1 MNHNSPAAV
10 RAELDRLT
18 VEPKKRWGQNFMVN
32 PRTRRKLIESLQIG
46 EGETVW
52 EIGPGLGAL
61 TTELVPRCATLIL
74 FEIDHGL
81 IRHLSHEFADHAR
94 VRIVAGDF
102 LRTWQQARA
111 DHGAPDRVIGNLPY
125 RSASAIIAALVEHD
139 ALPAQAVFTVQK
151 ELAYDRNYSSFSVL
165 CQCLSEVRSYG
176 ELAPGT
182 FYPAPEVTSAVI
194 GLRPGGNGRAVRSR
208 DVLFALI
215 RSAFQARRKT
225 LRNNSLRAASG
236 SARRSCSMR
245 WKRPAWIPAAARRS
259 CRRIPSCGLPTN
271 WCEAEPRCHHSR
283 RSPCRTKMP
292 RSRRGARR
300 ATPGS
305 GYMAPYSFRTRCRS
319 CLAESVS
326 GVIGS
331 R

>member
-32 PRTRRKLIESLQIG
+32 PRTRRKLIDTLEIG

-61 TTELVPRCATLIL
+61 TTELVPRSARLIL

-81 IRHLSHEFADHAR
+81 IRHLGAEFGGHAH
-94 VRIVAGDF
+94 VHIVAGDF
-102 LRTWQQARA
+102 LRTWQQARN

-125 RSASAIIAALVEHD
+125 RSASAIIAALAEHG
-139 ALPAQAVFTVQK
+139 ALPVHTVFTVQK
-151 ELAYDRNYSSFSVL
+151 ELADRIVASAGSRNYSSFSVL
-165 CQCLSEVRSYG
+165 CQCLSEVRSHG

-194 GLRPGGNGRAVRSR
+194 GLRPGGAARRVRNR

-215 RSAFQARRKT
+215 RAAFQARRKT
-225 LRNNSLRAASG
+225 LRNNLLAQGGFGLSKADLLDAVEAAGVDPGCRAEELS
-236 SARRSCSMR
+236 
-245 WKRPAWIPAAARRS
+245 PATVVRLANALVGTGAAV
-259 CRRIPSCGLPTN
+259 PPQ
-271 WCEAEPRCHHSR
+271 EPLG
-283 RSPCRTKMP
+283 PP
-292 RSRRGARR
+292 EEEQEQ
-300 ATPGS
+300 
-305 GYMAPYSFRTRCRS
+305 
-319 CLAESVS
+319 ESK
-326 GVIGS
+326 
-331 R
+331 

>member
-10 RAELDRLT
+10 RAELSRRK

-32 PRTRRKLIESLQIG
+32 PRTRRKLVETLAIG

-61 TTELVPRCATLIL
+61 TAELMPRCARLIL

-81 IRHLSHEFADHAR
+81 IRHLSEEFGDHSH
-94 VRIVAGDF
+94 VQIVAGDF

-111 DHGAPDRVIGNLPY
+111 DHGAADRVVGNLPY
-125 RSASAIIAALVEHD
+125 RSASAFIAALLEHN
-139 ALPAQAVFTVQK
+139 ALPAHGVFTVQK
-151 ELAYDRNYSSFSVL
+151 ELADRIVAQAGSRNYSSFSVL

-194 GLRPGGNGRAVRSR
+194 GLRPGGSARHVRNR

-215 RSAFQARRKT
+215 RAAFQARRKT
-225 LRNNSLRAASG
+225 LRNNLLAQGGFGLSKADLLDGVEAAGVDAGCRAEELS
-236 SARRSCSMR
+236 
-245 WKRPAWIPAAARRS
+245 PATVVRLADALVAKGATAAPGPLFSSDQETEAIESPAADA
-259 CRRIPSCGLPTN
+259 
-271 WCEAEPRCHHSR
+271 
-283 RSPCRTKMP
+283 
-292 RSRRGARR
+292 
-300 ATPGS
+300 
-305 GYMAPYSFRTRCRS
+305 
-319 CLAESVS
+319 
-326 GVIGS
+326 
-331 R
+331 